1 MTVEE
6 QERYRK
12 IMLLRVKLHA
22 LSPGYKEY
30 NDAVKELREL
40 LGIKE
45 NADADGRCCV
55 PMPRLR

>member
-22 LSPGYKEY
+22 LSPCCKEY

-45 NADADGRCCV
+45 KDE
-55 PMPRLR
+55 

>member
-1 MTVEE
+1 MIMTVEE

-45 NADADGRCCV
+45 NDK
-55 PMPRLR
+55 